1 MRYLLHELENKY
13 NYVDFNVEE
22 DKSIIVIHH
31 NYTNDGSLD
40 SFNETIANL
49 AESYSNKAIV
59 ISYASH

>member
-1 MRYLLHELENKY
+1 MRYLLHELENKF

-31 NYTNDGSLD
+31 NYVNDGCLD

-49 AESYSNKAIV
+49 AESYSTKPIV
-59 ISYASH
+59 ISYS